1 MDRTDYLEHFRS
13 LLSLMR
19 FQAKLPGKDVDRDL
33 YWSCT
38 HRLHDSVCRAH
49 DLGLIS
55 WDELQEIQQ
64 LRDEIQD
71 QYEVSSREVYP
82 ASTVPSFYTEAFR
95 SAEKD
100 AQGYPLK
107 PVLLRDL
114 LEQNLFKE
122 LPAIGQES
130 TGAANNI
137 STLAG

>member
-1 MDRTDYLEHFRS
+1 MDRTDYLEHLRS

-19 FQAKLPGKDVDRDL
+19 FQANLPGKESDRDL
-33 YWSCT
+33 YWACT
-38 HRLHDSVCRAH
+38 HRLHDSAWRAH

-55 WDELQEIQQ
+55 WDELQEIEQ

-122 LPAIGQES
+122 LPAITQAI
-130 TGAANNI
+130 TRAAGNVPA
-137 STLAG
+137 SAG